1 MKETKIELLNC
12 NLKHS
17 ELINLE
23 LIFNYMNAELSDS

>member
-1 MKETKIELLNC
+1 MKETKIELINC
-12 NLKHS
+12 NLQNS